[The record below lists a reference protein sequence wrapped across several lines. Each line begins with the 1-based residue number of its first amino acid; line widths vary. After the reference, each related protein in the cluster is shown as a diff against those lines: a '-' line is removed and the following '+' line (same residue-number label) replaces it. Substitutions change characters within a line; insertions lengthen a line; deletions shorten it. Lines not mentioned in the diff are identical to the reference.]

1 VNLRYILLMHPPPA
15 PICWDDPTGTSSLE
29 PTMVQ
34 LQTLRLLH
42 AALDGSNDCSK
53 GLQLLQVEPRG
64 NGNCIG
70 DPQETG
76 AHLKWPRR
84 FLKTIATM
92 VTLFERLFPVH
103 FLMGLCPG
111 VGWHVLLI
119 TWLTLQAVCLWL
131 GGPIQALIHHHLA
144 HRGTQPAECPWN
156 SQSRGDEP
164 PSTDQLWPREAIEI
178 MKDMVE
184 VFLVFP
190 TLIPWPKT
198 PEI

>member
-1 VNLRYILLMHPPPA
+1 MHPPPA

-92 VTLFERLFPVH
+92 VTLFERLFPVR

-111 VGWHVLLI
+111 RRLARFAYHLAYPTGSVSLAGW
-119 TWLTLQAVCLWL
+119 
-131 GGPIQALIHHHLA
+131 PIQALIHHHLA
-144 HRGTQPAECPWN
+144 HRGTQPAECP
-156 SQSRGDEP
+156 
-164 PSTDQLWPREAIEI
+164 
-178 MKDMVE
+178 
-184 VFLVFP
+184 
-190 TLIPWPKT
+190 
-198 PEI
+198 

>member
-1 VNLRYILLMHPPPA
+1 MNLRHIILMHPPPA

-34 LQTLRLLH
+34 LQTFRLLH

-92 VTLFERLFPVH
+92 VTLFERLFPVR
-103 FLMGLCPG
+103 FLMGLSAASFCLSLGLPYRLC
-111 VGWHVLLI
+111 VFGWGAPSRPWSITIWHTEALNQPNVLEILRVEAMNLPVLI
-119 TWLTLQAVCLWL
+119 SC
-131 GGPIQALIHHHLA
+131 GPERSL
-144 HRGTQPAECPWN
+144 
-156 SQSRGDEP
+156 
-164 PSTDQLWPREAIEI
+164 
-178 MKDMVE
+178 K
-184 VFLVFP
+184 
-190 TLIPWPKT
+190 
-198 PEI
+198 